1 MRKESENGLYA
12 LLKLYVE
19 RFGDKACCFEDL
31 KPYIALQDADE
42 LRKVTDFL
50 DSLSLEAV
58 RPLPYLPHCLSDF
71 WLTTITTS
79 AFH

>member
-1 MRKESENGLYA
+1 M
-12 LLKLYVE
+12 KLYIE

-58 RPLPYLPHCLSDF
+58 RTPCHHPYLSYH
-71 WLTTITTS
+71 T
-79 AFH
+79 

>member
-1 MRKESENGLYA
+1 MLGIESENGLYA
-12 LLKLYVE
+12 LLKLYIE

-58 RPLPYLPHCLSDF
+58 RPPPSTLS
-71 WLTTITTS
+71 I
-79 AFH
+79 